1 MNVKLC
7 LIFTLS
13 LNVVQ
18 GVCLEN
24 DCMTMAFDIFFF
36 LILFNDM
43 VRVYSVLGMKTV
55 WMCLSQCE
63 EQISQSLAVAQALA
77 DDVDFHVFAFRDFG
91 KGKVKKCRVSPDAF
105 IQMAL
110 QLAYYRV
117 SLNHVNSFIISS
129 PLCRWK
135 GSKVSYS
142 TKNVWS
148 FTAKQHCSILL
159 NK

>member
-1 MNVKLC
+1 M
-7 LIFTLS
+7 FTLS
-13 LNVVQ
+13 LDVVQ
-18 GVCLEN
+18 AVCLEN
-24 DCMTMAFDIFFF
+24 DCMTMAFDIFF
-36 LILFNDM
+36 ILFNDV
-43 VRVYSVLGMKTV
+43 VRVYSVLEMKTI

-117 SLNHVNSFIISS
+117 SLKHENSVIISS
-129 PLCRWK
+129 PSCRWK
-135 GSKVSYS
+135 GSKVS
-142 TKNVWS
+142 
-148 FTAKQHCSILL
+148 
-159 NK
+159 